1 VSDDRSS
8 SGLVGRLFRKPGP
21 APAQARPDV
30 HTEAS
35 AGRRV
40 PSKVLPKLL
49 ALLGHREHPT
59 ILDLGPAIGSN
70 VTFFGERLGCRLIV
84 EDLYTELERFA
95 SSGRM
100 AEMPAFLSK
109 RLAHDEQSV
118 DAVLCWDLF
127 DYLDKPSAQALG
139 AALARLV
146 KPGGALFG
154 FFATAAA
161 SDPHYTRFVVV
172 DDTTFEH
179 RPYPASRTRQLVLLN
194 RDVAMLFPG
203 LNVTESFLL
212 LAHTREVLFRRP

>member
-1 VSDDRSS
+1 MTDDRSS
-8 SGLVGRLFRKPGP
+8 SGLVGRLFRKSGP
-21 APAQARPDV
+21 APVQATPDARV
-30 HTEAS
+30 EA

-49 ALLGHREHPT
+49 GLLGHRDHPT
-59 ILDLGPAIGSN
+59 LLDLGPVIGSN

-84 EDLYTELERFA
+84 EDLYSDVERFA
-95 SSGRM
+95 RDGRM
-100 AEMPAFLSK
+100 GELPAFLAG
-109 RLAHDEQSV
+109 RLNHAEQSV

-146 KPGGALFG
+146 RPGGALFG

-161 SDPHYTRFVVV
+161 TDRHYTRFVVV

-179 RPYPASRTRQLVLLN
+179 RTYPGTRTRQLVLLN

-203 LNVTESFLL
+203 LNVSESFLL

>member
-1 VSDDRSS
+1 
-8 SGLVGRLFRKPGP
+8 
-21 APAQARPDV
+21 
-30 HTEAS
+30 
-35 AGRRV
+35 V

-49 ALLGHREHPT
+49 GLLGHRDHPT
-59 ILDLGPAIGSN
+59 ILDLGPAIGAN

-84 EDLYTELERFA
+84 EDLYTELDQFA
-95 SSGRM
+95 REGRM
-100 AEMPAFLSK
+100 GEFGAFLAR
-109 RLAHDEQSV
+109 RLAHPEHSV

-161 SDPHYTRFVVV
+161 TDQHYTRFVVV
-172 DDTTFEH
+172 DDTTLEH
-179 RPYPASRTRQLVLLN
+179 RTYPGSRARQLVLLN

-203 LNVTESFLL
+203 LNVSESFLL